1 MNDFMI
7 AEYESLTETQKE
19 EIREKLSEERKK
31 LFKSISEDTK
41 ELSDS
46 LDFEE
51 KIEIQFT
58 KELKASWKF
67 MKAKKEVI
75 EKQTKESDVEIAEK
89 FIKGQLENEGSADEE

>member
-1 MNDFMI
+1 MGNDYI
-7 AEYESLTETQKE
+7 ISTYEYLTDTQKE

-31 LFKSISEDTK
+31 IFKTISNDVQ
-41 ELSDS
+41 ELAEN

-67 MKAKKEVI
+67 AKAKKEVI
-75 EKQTKESDVEIAEK
+75 EKQTKESDVEIARK
-89 FIKGQLENEGSADEE
+89 FIEEQLNEE